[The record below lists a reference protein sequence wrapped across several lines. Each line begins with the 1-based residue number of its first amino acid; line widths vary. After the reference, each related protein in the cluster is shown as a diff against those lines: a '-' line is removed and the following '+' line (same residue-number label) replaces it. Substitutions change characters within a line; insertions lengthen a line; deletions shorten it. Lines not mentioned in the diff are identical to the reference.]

1 MTCAASNSPDPKG
14 TNVMKFFVSVF
25 VTVLALF
32 WLPLTPSEA
41 QNLTIAIS
49 SQTSDAERQEQGE
62 AVLRFLASSVE
73 PGQSAEIVDAY
84 DLTPVATFSVPEGRA
99 YQNPRAKIAV
109 NRQAAAQ
116 ILRLEPDLAR
126 SANEVQRPIN
136 LPGLLRYLGEACSLD
151 GGHDLVIIGSPLY
164 DMPREPGV
172 SMREGRVPGD
182 GLIQGTRGSS
192 PFGADG
198 MGDRLAGV
206 RVHFIALDP
215 GWALNDRHAFAVERF
230 TALLVDAFGAD
241 LVSFSNDMD
250 SGFASVAAQASAP
263 DRGFILEETD
273 KMEMLIFASEMGP
286 IASGRDMD
294 TGRRFYVGPPMIND
308 RVEIGLYWP
317 CSSCDLDIYARPHD
331 DAQIVY
337 YGRISTPQGRFFKAF
352 RMGSEDHR
360 AQEQIVLDGPIDL
373 SALRIWVNF
382 YGGRSSGGAEAELRI
397 TIGGET
403 YTRPLRIPAN
413 AGNGGAGQSAVT
425 GDGADN
431 PAWVAIE
438 PLSLLRE

>member
-1 MTCAASNSPDPKG
+1 
-14 TNVMKFFVSVF
+14 MKLFMSVLI
-25 VTVLALF
+25 TVLALT
-32 WLPLTPSEA
+32 WLSASPSEA

-49 SQTSDAERQEQGE
+49 SQTNEAERQEQGE
-62 AVLRFLASSVE
+62 AVLRFLAGNIE
-73 PGQSAEIVDAY
+73 PGHWAEVIDAY

-116 ILRLEPDLAR
+116 ILRLEPSLAR

-136 LPGLLRYLGEACSLD
+136 LPGLLRYLGEARSL
-151 GGHDLVIIGSPLY
+151 GEGHDLIIIGSPLY
-164 DMPREPGV
+164 DMPREPAV

-198 MGDRLAGV
+198 MEDRLAGV

-230 TALLVDAFGAD
+230 TALLVEAFGAD
-241 LVSFSNDMD
+241 LVSFSNDAE
-250 SGFASVAAQASAP
+250 SGFASVAARASTP

-286 IASGRDMD
+286 IASGRDME
-294 TGRRFYVGPPMIND
+294 TGRRFYVGPSMVSD

-317 CSSCDLDIYARPHD
+317 CSACDLDIYARPNNA
-331 DAQIVY
+331 AQIIY
-337 YGRISTPQGRFFKAF
+337 YGRDATPEGRFFKNF
-352 RMGSEDHR
+352 RMGSEDRR

-382 YGGRSSGGAEAELRI
+382 YGGRSNGGAEAELRI
-397 TIGGET
+397 NIGGET

-425 GDGADN
+425 GNGAEN
-431 PAWVAIE
+431 PAWIAIE